1 MKLVTVALAC
11 GFAAAGEATPVPS
24 WKCAL
29 KNCALTSPLA
39 KEGPGFLDGVNF
51 FAAGSNG
58 KDARQACP
66 FGGGDDEPE
75 PSDKEY
81 MKYMNALDAM
91 GDMNDEQR
99 RAFAIEHADD
109 PMPEQKAKKIKAPTV
124 DLSAPGVHAVNS
136 TQWSELRH
144 ANKYDMLI
152 VFYAPWCPH
161 CKTFVKGKNA
171 PINAISESL
180 SKAGGPKVV
189 TFDMVA
195 DKPPLNLD
203 SVPTVYLF
211 KRNGM
216 AVLFEKDTSDLKGLM
231 SFALDKPASNQ
242 KAVAFLK
249 QDPCAGCDESGA
261 QAYQKCAMAHGNP
274 CAETN
279 AAGIVGKGPGQ
290 KKDIGCCMK
299 KEKHDR
305 CLQCKGMDCAH
316 GTCKV
321 NQKYYSSRTMKK

>member
-11 GFAAAGEATPVPS
+11 GFAATAEATTVPS

-242 KAVAFLK
+242 KLWH
-249 QDPCAGCDESGA
+249 S
-261 QAYQKCAMAHGNP
+261 
-274 CAETN
+274 
-279 AAGIVGKGPGQ
+279 
-290 KKDIGCCMK
+290 
-299 KEKHDR
+299 
-305 CLQCKGMDCAH
+305 
-316 GTCKV
+316 
-321 NQKYYSSRTMKK
+321 